1 MDRIDKDRDE
11 SEPLVTS
18 VLSLQRAR
26 NGRISSP
33 SPISRHF
40 SHPFIYLLL
49 STRAIVSN
57 YSIKLPL
64 KLLFSPKN
72 ILIDNFG
79 SLETWSLRNL
89 TLNAKFEG
97 GGRKCGEQGSL
108 GLGWHRC
115 STGRSHVE
123 AHGASRW
130 QSPSS
135 HHPLPKKNT
144 RGGGP
149 SIVAEGVINEKGIS
163 RQPPRVGIAQAAQAC
178 TPRTCSFPPKIFTF
192 LPSLHLK
199 ASPSPRVST
208 YSSFFL
214 YDHFIVLSFS

>member
-1 MDRIDKDRDE
+1 M
-11 SEPLVTS
+11 TS

-49 STRAIVSN
+49 STRAIVSD

-72 ILIDNFG
+72 ILIDNFR

-89 TLNAKFEG
+89 TLDAKFEG

-178 TPRTCSFPPKIFTF
+178 TPRTSRQK
-192 LPSLHLK
+192 S
-199 ASPSPRVST
+199 SPSFLLSTLKLLLLRVFRRIPPSFST
-208 YSSFFL
+208 ITLSFFRF
-214 YDHFIVLSFS
+214 HEESR